1 MNVGVGDTET
11 HTQLFGEPCLG
22 ETSLLQMLFDEVA
35 MLFSSVPSDD
45 IYLDIVCKTINL

>member
-35 MLFSSVPSDD
+35 MLFLLSHRMIFILILSAK
-45 IYLDIVCKTINL
+45 L